1 MDRPAGPNSALEL
14 ALFLAVAELEVCVFV
29 LFESAW
35 PCTDPEGIPSTV
47 SGVTDTQQLL
57 ALHVLDLTASEH
69 YPHTFLWHRSS
80 NHPQSMLHTT

>member
-1 MDRPAGPNSALEL
+1 MDRPAGLNSALEL

-47 SGVTDTQQLL
+47 SGVTDTQTLL
-57 ALHVLDLTASEH
+57 ALHVLDLTATVLAFCSIL
-69 YPHTFLWHRSS
+69 PSPFLRTLR
-80 NHPQSMLHTT
+80 P